1 MNMGY
6 QDAFLLAA
14 FTALAQTAVFLVFI
28 KWGRQIRKASVDRYL
43 KYVQQVKDD
52 GLLH

>member
-1 MNMGY
+1 MNLGY
-6 QDAFLLAA
+6 RNAFLVAA
-14 FTALAQTAVFLVFI
+14 FTALAQTAMFLVFI
-28 KWGRQIRKASVDRYL
+28 KWGRQIRKAGVSKYL